1 MYVKIIDKGECFS
14 TTMEYIDGVYANRT
28 EWAKYNFYPKNG
40 MVGEVVKRTPSAY
53 ILKIKEG
60 IYVPMT
66 PNGIK
71 EISYDE
77 YIAGQANNVCNGMDE
92 RQKKINSDLDAFNA
106 RTKYMWPHLSDMRMY
121 FKQDIIQNMQK
132 LTCDFKRNIFLP
144 DLEKSAIIYAVDLCL
159 EYRKKSGQELAPMTI
174 EDISNQVCDVY
185 TELFNEQF
193 PQTSR
198 NSCMRQ
204 ISDMVSWPNVQNIVD
219 EYYRQVNNR
228 YNWS

>member
-1 MYVKIIDKGECFS
+1 MFLYDNG
-14 TTMEYIDGVYANRT
+14 IDGVYANRT

-92 RQKKINSDLDAFNA
+92 RQKK
-106 RTKYMWPHLSDMRMY
+106 
-121 FKQDIIQNMQK
+121 
-132 LTCDFKRNIFLP
+132 LT
-144 DLEKSAIIYAVDLCL
+144 V
-159 EYRKKSGQELAPMTI
+159 T
-174 EDISNQVCDVY
+174 
-185 TELFNEQF
+185 
-193 PQTSR
+193 
-198 NSCMRQ
+198 
-204 ISDMVSWPNVQNIVD
+204 
-219 EYYRQVNNR
+219 
-228 YNWS
+228 